1 MTCVLNMLY
10 DKREQ
15 YLIPYTCGREDYA
28 SVFSVR
34 GLQSNVAIRVHQ
46 VRGRIFLN
54 PYILIWITMGDS
66 AVYGYV
72 VVNKPELKIKEYD
85 VYRSYYCGLCDELK
99 ERYGVNGQLSI
110 SYDMTFLM
118 LLLTGLY
125 EPDTRKYEA
134 RCIAHP
140 VHKHPVSRNDIS
152 GYVADMNVLMTYYK
166 CMDDWNDD
174 RKVTRK
180 ALADSLK
187 GKVRRIEAEYKDK
200 AAAIRTAMDKLGELE
215 KAGESNVDMPAE
227 QFGIIMS
234 QILLMKDD
242 EWKDT
247 LVKIGSSL
255 GRFIYILD
263 AYEDLDEDNKKG
275 RYNALR
281 AYADRPD
288 YDIFVENVLKSLM
301 AQCAAGF
308 ERLPIIENVNLL
320 RNIIYSGV
328 WTRFELCKNKKDGVD
343 QR

>member
-1 MTCVLNMLY
+1 MF
-10 DKREQ
+10 
-15 YLIPYTCGREDYA
+15 G
-28 SVFSVR
+28 
-34 GLQSNVAIRVHQ
+34 
-46 VRGRIFLN
+46 
-54 PYILIWITMGDS
+54 YI
-66 AVYGYV
+66 
-72 VVNKPELKIKEYD
+72 VVNQQEMKFKEFDEYH
-85 VYRSYYCGLCDELK
+85 RYYCGLCRALK
-99 ERYGVNGQLSI
+99 EDQGAKGQLSL
-110 SYDMTFLM
+110 SYDMTFLV

-125 EPDTRKYEA
+125 EPSEERGTKRCVVHPMTKHEYA
-134 RCIAHP
+134 RNLYSDYA
-140 VHKHPVSRNDIS
+140 
-152 GYVADMNVLMTYYK
+152 ADMNRILTYYK

-328 WTRFELCKNKKDGVD
+328 WTRFELCKNKKDSVD

>member
-1 MTCVLNMLY
+1 M
-10 DKREQ
+10 
-15 YLIPYTCGREDYA
+15 
-28 SVFSVR
+28 
-34 GLQSNVAIRVHQ
+34 
-46 VRGRIFLN
+46 
-54 PYILIWITMGDS
+54 
-66 AVYGYV
+66 YGYV

-110 SYDMTFLM
+110 SYDMTFLL

-125 EPDTRKYEA
+125 EPKTRQYTA

-140 VHKHPVSRNDIS
+140 VHKHPVSRNSIS

-166 CMDDWNDD
+166 CMDDWNDEK
-174 RKVTRK
+174 KVTGK
-180 ALADSLK
+180 VLADSLK
-187 GKVRRIEAEYKDK
+187 RKVRRIEKEYPDKSTAIK
-200 AAAIRTAMDKLGELE
+200 AAIDKISELE
-215 KAGESNVDMPAE
+215 KSGESNVDMPAE

-234 QILLMKDD
+234 QILLMKED

-247 LVKIGSSL
+247 LIQIGNSL

-263 AYEDLDEDNKKG
+263 AYEDLPEDNKKG
-275 RYNALR
+275 SFNGLR
-281 AYADRPD
+281 AYSDRPD

-308 ERLPIIENVNLL
+308 ERLPVIENANLL

-328 WTRFELCKNKKDGVD
+328 WTRFELCRKKKENNSK
-343 QR
+343 

>member
-1 MTCVLNMLY
+1 
-10 DKREQ
+10 
-15 YLIPYTCGREDYA
+15 
-28 SVFSVR
+28 
-34 GLQSNVAIRVHQ
+34 
-46 VRGRIFLN
+46 
-54 PYILIWITMGDS
+54 MGDS

-85 VYRSYYCGLCDELK
+85 VYRSYYCGLCD

-263 AYEDLDEDNKKG
+263 AYDDIEKDLKHHTFNPFIDQFQQVDFEEKC
-275 RYNALR
+275 YHLLEMMISR
-281 AYADRPD
+281 AAEAFEYLP
-288 YDIFVENVLKSLM
+288 IEENV
-301 AQCAAGF
+301 
-308 ERLPIIENVNLL
+308 EIL

-328 WTRFELCKNKKDGVD
+328 WSQYELRKKRRLEDKK
-343 QR
+343 